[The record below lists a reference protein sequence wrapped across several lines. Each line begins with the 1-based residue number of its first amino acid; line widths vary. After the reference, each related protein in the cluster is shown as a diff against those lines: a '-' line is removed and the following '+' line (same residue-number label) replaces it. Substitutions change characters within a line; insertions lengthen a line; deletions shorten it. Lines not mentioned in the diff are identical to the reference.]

1 MTERLLSLGQ
11 ILHGNMHIHSDQNTL
26 TFVHAESQEIV
37 LQANSGATHDNI
49 FWVDTQI
56 VSGDALTAF
65 STIHSDDYET
75 WHRRLGHPSDQV
87 LIKFK
92 TKTQNIPSDLF
103 IPKESLICRG

>member
-1 MTERLLSLGQ
+1 MRIYG
-11 ILHGNMHIHSDQNTL
+11 DQNTL
-26 TFVHAESQEIV
+26 TFVHAESKEIV
-37 LQANSGATHDNI
+37 LQANSNLIHENL

-56 VSGDALTAF
+56 VSWTALTAF
-65 STIHSDDYET
+65 STIHADDYET